1 MRLENW
7 IGNEDGKLG
16 WEWGWKTV
24 KYMFSLSSTLP
35 MPGSTTL
42 DTHFCHAHFCHPLQV
57 FLIPV
62 VSCIHEVLAMSLGYF
77 HVTSKVWMIFMTCT
91 KLPNMVVV
99 NSRDQKHSLTPAVL
113 WLGCVEGCEGCWLW
127 GGTVVHVEALQLTPA
142 IPGFNTQ

>member
-1 MRLENW
+1 
-7 IGNEDGKLG
+7 
-16 WEWGWKTV
+16 
-24 KYMFSLSSTLP
+24 
-35 MPGSTTL
+35 
-42 DTHFCHAHFCHPLQV
+42 
-57 FLIPV
+57 
-62 VSCIHEVLAMSLGYF
+62 
-77 HVTSKVWMIFMTCT
+77 MIFMTCT